1 MSGVWLEELTW
12 IEAKA
17 RFDAD
22 PVVIIPI
29 GAASKAHGAHLPLKT
44 DALTA
49 RALGQRLIERLPVV
63 AAPVVGFGY
72 YPAFTPFAG
81 SQHLTPDTF
90 KALMRELIGGLAAH
104 GVRRIAL
111 INTGVSTE
119 TPLDEVAAETGA
131 LVLHMRLMGWAA
143 EGLIEHKE
151 GGHADERE
159 TSVVLALDARS
170 VRMDR
175 LAPAPDFEQSAATGD
190 PTRASAFKG
199 ERLLAARIDDMV
211 AGLVSRWPDLAASVA
226 GSAHLQTLRSS

>member
-1 MSGVWLEELTW
+1 MTAGVWLEELTW
-12 IEAKA
+12 TEAKA

-22 PVVIIPI
+22 PVVVIPI

-72 YPAFTPFAG
+72 YPAFTSFAG
-81 SQHLTPDTF
+81 SQHLTADTF
-90 KALMRELIGGLAAH
+90 KAVMRELIASFTAH

-119 TPLDEVAAETGA
+119 KPLDEVAAETGA
-131 LVLHMRLMGWAA
+131 LVLHMRLTGGAA
-143 EGLIEHKE
+143 DHLIEHKD

-159 TSVVLALDARS
+159 TSVVLALDPRS
-170 VRMDR
+170 VRMDQ
-175 LAPAPDFEQSAATGD
+175 LAPAADFKVSAATGD

-211 AGLVSRWPDLAASVA
+211 AVLQQKWPDL
-226 GSAHLQTLRSS
+226 GST